1 MIKTPIDLQ
10 ELRKRIY
17 QKAKSEKSHRFW
29 GIFVHI
35 TKMETL
41 KEAYRIAKRN
51 GGAPGIDGKTFND
64 IEKEGLTSF
73 LKEIQEELKTGKYKP
88 KPNRKVEIPKE
99 NSKKRKLQIP
109 CIKDRVVQGAVKL
122 MLEAIFEAD
131 FCNNSYG
138 FRPKRSPHKALSE
151 VRRSIQRRMFKVIPV
166 CNQNITCDKIY
177 PRDLQEKFMGMK
189 IENKDKLIDHLQD
202 LLRSNQNN
210 ISIKRVQCIY
220 FKVKYGKKPE
230 EIGEMI
236 GYNKNYVKQ
245 IQAEYWK
252 NGDSTFYLKQRGGR
266 RRENLTIKEEKA
278 IVEEFQKRA

>member
-1 MIKTPIDLQ
+1 
-10 ELRKRIY
+10 
-17 QKAKSEKSHRFW
+17 
-29 GIFVHI
+29 
-35 TKMETL
+35 
-41 KEAYRIAKRN
+41 
-51 GGAPGIDGKTFND
+51 
-64 IEKEGLTSF
+64 
-73 LKEIQEELKTGKYKP
+73 
-88 KPNRKVEIPKE
+88 
-99 NSKKRKLQIP
+99 
-109 CIKDRVVQGAVKL
+109 
-122 MLEAIFEAD
+122 
-131 FCNNSYG
+131 
-138 FRPKRSPHKALSE
+138 
-151 VRRSIQRRMFKVIPV
+151 
-166 CNQNITCDKIY
+166 
-177 PRDLQEKFMGMK
+177 MGMK